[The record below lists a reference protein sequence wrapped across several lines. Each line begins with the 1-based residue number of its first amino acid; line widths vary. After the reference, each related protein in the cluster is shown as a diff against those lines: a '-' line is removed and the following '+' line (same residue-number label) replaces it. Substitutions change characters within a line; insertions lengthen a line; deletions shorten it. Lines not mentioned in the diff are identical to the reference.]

1 MENLPAAPQFESFA
15 GLEITEVIAA
25 SLARD
30 GIRTPTPVQL
40 AAIAPILE
48 GRNVVIQSGT
58 GTGKTLAYLLPVL
71 QRLRQI
77 PSERAVCI
85 APSIELAMQVMR
97 VAERYKPA
105 DMSTVALVTQGN
117 PRRKAARLQG
127 GTRLVV
133 GTPERV
139 LEMFANRKLRGVTMM
154 VLDEP
159 EPVLASRNAAYLRE
173 ILTRPEP
180 KLQLMFVGA
189 TFGVNS
195 EQWILNLLGSDGTR
209 TKVDDDPL
217 TSRIA
222 HQVVR
227 VRHEG
232 EKDFALARFV
242 RKHDCKRAIVFVN
255 QPNLVRH
262 LYRYLIE
269 QGFPTV
275 TVSPDRNK
283 QQCKQAL
290 LDFGAGK
297 ASILL
302 TTDAVATGL
311 DVPNVNWVLHFEL
324 PNSLESYVHRAGRTG
339 RAGQSGTSV
348 LFVSD
353 PDRPRINRFEQ
364 KLGVSFQLKDG

>member
-1 MENLPAAPQFESFA
+1 
-15 GLEITEVIAA
+15 
-25 SLARD
+25 
-30 GIRTPTPVQL
+30 
-40 AAIAPILE
+40 
-48 GRNVVIQSGT
+48 
-58 GTGKTLAYLLPVL
+58 
-71 QRLRQI
+71 
-77 PSERAVCI
+77 
-85 APSIELAMQVMR
+85 
-97 VAERYKPA
+97 
-105 DMSTVALVTQGN
+105 
-117 PRRKAARLQG
+117 
-127 GTRLVV
+127 
-133 GTPERV
+133 
-139 LEMFANRKLRGVTMM
+139 MM

-262 LYRYLIE
+262 LYRYLSE
-269 QGFPTV
+269 QGFATV

-297 ASILL
+297 ANILL

-348 LFVSD
+348 VFVSD
-353 PDRPRINRFEQ
+353 PDRPLINRFEQ
-364 KLGVSFQLKDG
+364 KLGVSFQLKDS